1 MRMARAAFHLGRRC
15 PTGGRDASKFKRN
28 GQGKVFSMFYRARR
42 ALGRAWFDFNCRALL
57 RTPPMQ
63 PSDGRLSLVSMLCH
77 GEVVMYL
84 LAVKSFCARLGC
96 NPKVVILDD
105 GTLTKSDCATLRAH
119 LPEVRIVA
127 ISEVAPGRCPKG
139 SCWERLLLLGDLV
152 KDTYVVQLDSDTL
165 TAHSIAEVA
174 QCIDA
179 NRSFTLLGDG
189 SHPAIEPM
197 LSACARSKTNLSPMV
212 QAVCERSFDQLPES
226 ASLKYVRGNAGFT
239 GFAKGSIDREKIA
252 WFSGLMRRIAK
263 EKWDEWGSEQVT
275 SNLLIANSGDAH
287 VLEFPKYLSY
297 WAHAGVPYD
306 DASFIHFIGPHR
318 FSNGF
323 YVRSARKVIATLE
336 GASVAKA

>member
-1 MRMARAAFHLGRRC
+1 
-15 PTGGRDASKFKRN
+15 
-28 GQGKVFSMFYRARR
+28 MFFRARR

-57 RTPPMQ
+57 HTQ
-63 PSDGRLSLVSMLCH
+63 PIHSNDGQLTLVTMLCH

-84 LAVKSFCARLGC
+84 LAVKSFCGQLGR
-96 NPKVVILDD
+96 NPKIVILDD
-105 GTLTKSDCATLRAH
+105 GTLTKSDYATLHAH
-119 LPEVRIVA
+119 ISEVRIVPVH
-127 ISEVAPGRCPKG
+127 EVVPDRCPKG
-139 SCWERLLLLGDLV
+139 SCWERLLLISDMV

-165 TAHSIAEVA
+165 TTNSIAEVA

-179 NRSFTLLGDG
+179 NQSFTLMGDG
-189 SHPAIEPM
+189 SYPEIEPM
-197 LSACARSKTNLSPMV
+197 VSACVRSKTNLSPLV

-239 GFAKGSIDREKIA
+239 GFAKGAIDREKIT
-252 WFSGLMRRIAK
+252 WFSDLMRRIAM

-275 SNLLIANSGDAH
+275 SNLLIANSADAQ

-297 WAHAGVPYD
+297 WAHDDVSYE

-323 YVRSARKVIATLE
+323 YVKSASRVVATLAN
-336 GASVAKA
+336 ASGVKE